1 MARKLGSK
9 KKERKKNE
17 PMSER
22 EREREREREKSVDL
36 KRWIHSNIN
45 AGWKKKAIG
54 LLSRRCGLR

>member
-17 PMSER
+17 PMS